1 MDEGDPNELYAD
13 LEKVGEGSSGEV
25 YKGTSRATGEV
36 VAVKIIDV
44 AQKEKVQAIRNE
56 ILMMKRSQHE
66 CVVEHKGSYMKDD
79 KLWVGSC

>member
-1 MDEGDPNELYAD
+1 M
-13 LEKVGEGSSGEV
+13 GEGSSGEV
-25 YKGTSRATGEV
+25 YKGTNRATGEV

-79 KLWVGSC
+79 KLWVWLFPSAFCGRPLTLLSRL